1 MGSALLKVLQLSVS
15 WHLAWLWLWFII
27 GMLLYMLKRAYYLV
41 TGPNPVASTYKQ
53 FIQRCWIPLLVR
65 GVIDSIFF
73 WICFNP
79 ELLAKGMTYLHL
91 TTFAWVASTIT
102 QFAPMSF
109 LFGHTID
116 SFVDTAVSKIPGFK
130 DWLPQMPGPL
140 PPTPAQA
147 ELKAQSKAAADQ
159 PTIKLFP
166 IALTKDKP

>member
-1 MGSALLKVLQLSVS
+1 MGSALYKVIQLSVS

-53 FIQRCWIPLLVR
+53 FVQRCWIPLLVR
-65 GVIDSIFF
+65 GIIDSVFF

-79 ELLAKGMTYLHL
+79 ELTAKGLNYLGW
-91 TTFAWVASTIT
+91 TTFAWVAGTIT
-102 QFAPMSF
+102 QFAPSSF

-116 SFVDTAVSKIPGFK
+116 SFVDTAVSKVPGFK

-140 PPTPAQA
+140 PATPAQA
-147 ELKAQSKAAADQ
+147 AVKAQAKANADAGQ
-159 PTIKLFP
+159 PVLLP
-166 IALTKDKP
+166 IPPTKEK